1 MEIKELRNQ
10 IDKIDEQ
17 LVELFKQRMGVSAR
31 VTEYKREHNMPVLD
45 ATRERELLAR
55 ISTLAGEDME
65 EYARVLYATILDLS
79 RSYQHKNL
87 CSESVTSREVSA
99 ALENTSKL
107 FPTKALVACQ
117 GVEGAYSQIA
127 AEKLFRAANIVYFN
141 NFEGVFSAIEK
152 GMCKYGVLPLEN
164 STAGSVNNI
173 YDLMIGH
180 NFKIVRSVRLKIDHN
195 LLAKRGTS
203 LSDIK
208 EIFSHEQAIHQSEKF
223 LKTLPGVKVTVCA
236 NTAMAAKMVS
246 ESDRTDVAALSSR
259 YCAEQYGLDIIES
272 AVQDNANNYTRFIC
286 ISKDT
291 EIYPGAD
298 RTSVMMVISHKPGSL
313 YRVLS
318 RFFAI
323 GVNLTKLESRPI
335 PNRDFEFMFYFDI
348 DASVYSPQLP
358 MLFAELE
365 TSCEEFRYLGTY
377 SEII

>member
-195 LLAKRGTS
+195 LLAKRGAS

-323 GVNLTKLESRPI
+323 GINLTKLESRPI

>member
-259 YCAEQYGLDIIES
+259 YCAEQYGLEIVKS

-323 GVNLTKLESRPI
+323 GINLTKLESRPI

>member
-259 YCAEQYGLDIIES
+259 YCAEQYGLEIVKS

>member
-291 EIYPGAD
+291 EIYPGSD

>member
-259 YCAEQYGLDIIES
+259 YCAEQYGLDI
-272 AVQDNANNYTRFIC
+272 
-286 ISKDT
+286 
-291 EIYPGAD
+291 
-298 RTSVMMVISHKPGSL
+298 
-313 YRVLS
+313 S
-318 RFFAI
+318 RCP
-323 GVNLTKLESRPI
+323 LRC
-335 PNRDFEFMFYFDI
+335 R
-348 DASVYSPQLP
+348 
-358 MLFAELE
+358 
-365 TSCEEFRYLGTY
+365 
-377 SEII
+377 

>member
-195 LLAKRGTS
+195 LLAKRGAS

-377 SEII
+377 FEII

>member
-291 EIYPGAD
+291 EIYPGSD

-323 GVNLTKLESRPI
+323 GINLTKLESRPI

>member
-195 LLAKRGTS
+195 LLAKRGAS

>member
-1 MEIKELRNQ
+1 MEIKELRDQ

-17 LVELFKQRMGVSAR
+17 LVELFKQRMGVSAH

-55 ISTLAGEDME
+55 ISALAGEDME

-87 CSESVTSREVSA
+87 CSESSTSREVSA

-107 FPTKALVACQ
+107 FPSKALVACQ

-195 LLAKRGTS
+195 LLAKPGTA

-223 LKTLPGVKVTVCA
+223 LKNLPGVKVTVCA

-259 YCAEQYGLDIIES
+259 YCAEQYGLEIVKS

-323 GVNLTKLESRPI
+323 GINLTKLESRPI